1 MEPRK
6 ESPLVHYEILQQIGD
21 GSFGSVHKA
30 KKITSNKIVAIKIM
44 KKKLNGDHIKE
55 YNTLKK
61 LTAHPNIVKLYE
73 TFIDTTKDFYFVM
86 EYMNGGNLYQFIK
99 DRKEA
104 FDNIQ
109 AKEVK
114 TILFQVL
121 SGLHHI
127 HHIEGIFHR
136 DMKPENLLISYDN
149 DTLLVKLADFGLA
162 TSIKSKPPY
171 TIYTSTRW
179 YRAPEILLK
188 SPAYSYPIDLWAVG
202 AIFAELV
209 TLRPL
214 FPGQSEIDQ
223 LFRICQVLGSP
234 GTTST
239 VLRKKSYHQLL
250 THQKIPSPL
259 VNVYTGI
266 GGEWKDGVK
275 LAQKMGFQF
284 PKISPRVDCLSS
296 VLQPHPISNDGL
308 DLLSKLLQFDPYKR
322 IASSE
327 ALNHPFFTNNDDN
340 AQLITTAKPTSALF
354 DLPIIPLSPF
364 KLDENSQWDLLKK
377 RASPTVYSQEE
388 QEEEE
393 QVDHHASTP
402 SSFPRTNS
410 YPSDLY
416 SIASGD
422 NNVIEHCMMKRC
434 VSDLSIS
441 SNVIPHQ
448 EIQRDVQQK
457 KKPINRL
464 SLWARKH
471 IIV

>member
-6 ESPLVHYEILQQIGD
+6 ESPLIHYELLKQIGD

-30 KKITSNKIVAIKIM
+30 RKIASNKIVAIKIM

-109 AKEVK
+109 ASEVK
-114 TILFQVL
+114 IILFHIL

-127 HHIEGIFHR
+127 HHVEGIFHR

-179 YRAPEILLK
+179 YRAPEILLR
-188 SPAYSYPIDLWAVG
+188 SSTYSYPIDLWAVG
-202 AIFAELV
+202 TIFAELV

-259 VNVYTGI
+259 VNMHTGI

-284 PKISPRVDCLSS
+284 PKISPRIDCLSS

-322 IASSE
+322 ITSSE
-327 ALNHPFFTNNDDN
+327 ALNHPFFTHSNDDN
-340 AQLITTAKPTSALF
+340 AQLITTGKATSTLF

-364 KLDENSQWDLLKK
+364 KLEEYSQWDLLKK

-388 QEEEE
+388 QE

-410 YPSDLY
+410 YPSELY
-416 SIASGD
+416 SITSCD
-422 NNVIEHCMMKRC
+422 NNVIEHCMMKRSI
-434 VSDLSIS
+434 SDLSIP
-441 SNVIPHQ
+441 SNITSHQ
-448 EIQRDVQQK
+448 EIQKDPQQK
-457 KKPINRL
+457 KKPIIRL

>member
-1 MEPRK
+1 
-6 ESPLVHYEILQQIGD
+6 YELLNQIGD

-30 KKITSNKIVAIKIM
+30 RTIASNKIVAIKIM

-61 LTAHPNIVKLYE
+61 LTTHPNIVKLYE

-109 AKEVK
+109 PNEVK

-127 HHIEGIFHR
+127 HHVEGIFHR

-188 SPAYSYPIDLWAVG
+188 SSAYSYPIDLWAVG
-202 AIFAELV
+202 TIFAELV

-234 GTTST
+234 G
-239 VLRKKSYHQLL
+239 
-250 THQKIPSPL
+250 
-259 VNVYTGI
+259 I

-284 PKISPRVDCLSS
+284 PKISPKVDCLSS

-322 IASSE
+322 ITSSE
-327 ALNHPFFTNNDDN
+327 ALNHPFF
-340 AQLITTAKPTSALF
+340 
-354 DLPIIPLSPF
+354 
-364 KLDENSQWDLLKK
+364 
-377 RASPTVYSQEE
+377 
-388 QEEEE
+388 
-393 QVDHHASTP
+393 
-402 SSFPRTNS
+402 
-410 YPSDLY
+410 
-416 SIASGD
+416 
-422 NNVIEHCMMKRC
+422 
-434 VSDLSIS
+434 
-441 SNVIPHQ
+441 
-448 EIQRDVQQK
+448 
-457 KKPINRL
+457 
-464 SLWARKH
+464 
-471 IIV
+471 

>member
-1 MEPRK
+1 M
-6 ESPLVHYEILQQIGD
+6 
-21 GSFGSVHKA
+21 
-30 KKITSNKIVAIKIM
+30 
-44 KKKLNGDHIKE
+44 
-55 YNTLKK
+55 
-61 LTAHPNIVKLYE
+61 
-73 TFIDTTKDFYFVM
+73 
-86 EYMNGGNLYQFIK
+86 
-99 DRKEA
+99 
-104 FDNIQ
+104 
-109 AKEVK
+109 
-114 TILFQVL
+114 
-121 SGLHHI
+121 
-127 HHIEGIFHR
+127 
-136 DMKPENLLISYDN
+136 
-149 DTLLVKLADFGLA
+149 
-162 TSIKSKPPY
+162 
-171 TIYTSTRW
+171 
-179 YRAPEILLK
+179 
-188 SPAYSYPIDLWAVG
+188 
-202 AIFAELV
+202 
-209 TLRPL
+209 
-214 FPGQSEIDQ
+214 
-223 LFRICQVLGSP
+223 
-234 GTTST
+234 
-239 VLRKKSYHQLL
+239 
-250 THQKIPSPL
+250 
-259 VNVYTGI
+259 
-266 GGEWKDGVK
+266 
-275 LAQKMGFQF
+275 
-284 PKISPRVDCLSS
+284 
-296 VLQPHPISNDGL
+296 
-308 DLLSKLLQFDPYKR
+308 LSKLLQFDPYKR

>member
-1 MEPRK
+1 
-6 ESPLVHYEILQQIGD
+6 
-21 GSFGSVHKA
+21 
-30 KKITSNKIVAIKIM
+30 M

-61 LTAHPNIVKLYE
+61 LTTHPNIVKLYE

-109 AKEVK
+109 PNEVK

-127 HHIEGIFHR
+127 HHVEGIFHR

-188 SPAYSYPIDLWAVG
+188 SSAYSYPIDLWAVG
-202 AIFAELV
+202 TIFAELV

-259 VNVYTGI
+259 VSMHTGI

-284 PKISPRVDCLSS
+284 PKVQRK
-296 VLQPHPISNDGL
+296 G
-308 DLLSKLLQFDPYKR
+308 
-322 IASSE
+322 
-327 ALNHPFFTNNDDN
+327 T
-340 AQLITTAKPTSALF
+340 LF
-354 DLPIIPLSPF
+354 QS
-364 KLDENSQWDLLKK
+364 
-377 RASPTVYSQEE
+377 
-388 QEEEE
+388 
-393 QVDHHASTP
+393 
-402 SSFPRTNS
+402 
-410 YPSDLY
+410 
-416 SIASGD
+416 
-422 NNVIEHCMMKRC
+422 
-434 VSDLSIS
+434 
-441 SNVIPHQ
+441 
-448 EIQRDVQQK
+448 
-457 KKPINRL
+457 
-464 SLWARKH
+464 
-471 IIV
+471 

>member
-6 ESPLVHYEILQQIGD
+6 ESPLIHYEILKQIGD

-30 KKITSNKIVAIKIM
+30 KRISSNKIVSSFVLIIPRDHCLNRVSQVAIKIM

-55 YNTLKK
+55 YNTLKN
-61 LTAHPNIVKLYE
+61 LTPHPNIVKLYE

-127 HHIEGIFHR
+127 HHVEGIFHR

-188 SPAYSYPIDLWAVG
+188 SSTYSYPIDLWAVG
-202 AIFAELV
+202 TIFAELV

-250 THQKIPSPL
+250 THQKTPSPL
-259 VNVYTGI
+259 VNMYTGI

-284 PKISPRVDCLSS
+284 PKV
-296 VLQPHPISNDGL
+296 Q
-308 DLLSKLLQFDPYKR
+308 R
-322 IASSE
+322 IG
-327 ALNHPFFTNNDDN
+327 T
-340 AQLITTAKPTSALF
+340 LF
-354 DLPIIPLSPF
+354 QS
-364 KLDENSQWDLLKK
+364 
-377 RASPTVYSQEE
+377 
-388 QEEEE
+388 
-393 QVDHHASTP
+393 
-402 SSFPRTNS
+402 
-410 YPSDLY
+410 
-416 SIASGD
+416 
-422 NNVIEHCMMKRC
+422 
-434 VSDLSIS
+434 
-441 SNVIPHQ
+441 
-448 EIQRDVQQK
+448 
-457 KKPINRL
+457 
-464 SLWARKH
+464 
-471 IIV
+471 

>member
-1 MEPRK
+1 
-6 ESPLVHYEILQQIGD
+6 
-21 GSFGSVHKA
+21 
-30 KKITSNKIVAIKIM
+30 M

-202 AIFAELV
+202 TIFAELV

-284 PKISPRVDCLSS
+284 PKV
-296 VLQPHPISNDGL
+296 
-308 DLLSKLLQFDPYKR
+308 
-322 IASSE
+322 
-327 ALNHPFFTNNDDN
+327 
-340 AQLITTAKPTSALF
+340 
-354 DLPIIPLSPF
+354 
-364 KLDENSQWDLLKK
+364 
-377 RASPTVYSQEE
+377 
-388 QEEEE
+388 
-393 QVDHHASTP
+393 
-402 SSFPRTNS
+402 
-410 YPSDLY
+410 
-416 SIASGD
+416 
-422 NNVIEHCMMKRC
+422 
-434 VSDLSIS
+434 
-441 SNVIPHQ
+441 
-448 EIQRDVQQK
+448 
-457 KKPINRL
+457 
-464 SLWARKH
+464 
-471 IIV
+471 